1 MWIQG
6 SRALVINCSPLSIDV
21 HVGEVGVKNDDDI
34 KDQSKLINEGVC
46 KKKMGEERFCKLKQ
60 THDNYN

>member
-1 MWIQG
+1 
-6 SRALVINCSPLSIDV
+6 LSIDV